1 MKINISTVFQN
12 TCPFGVRDRTTV
24 DGRNPAPVGM
34 VNIPLSIG
42 SYTSQVVQ
50 DFFHQQYQV
59 TLSNPVNKKDA
70 KNLKKTIQ
78 HSCNK
83 WCFPV
88 SAWDTHR
95 ENRWFSDVY
104 FFPSKNTTKTYLKL
118 EKNHNLNKKTVSK
131 FWILLVHGISLDIF
145 TPIFLWVLLLQKFGG
160 ASFSSP
166 SSLSA
171 SSMLSCSKLGVEAAC
186 NPGWTRQ
193 NGIPTR

>member
-118 EKNHNLNKKTVSK
+118 EKKSQPKQKNCFKVLDTTSTWYFSGYLHPHFLVGFVVAKIWRRLILFTILSECILNA
-131 FWILLVHGISLDIF
+131 
-145 TPIFLWVLLLQKFGG
+145 VL
-160 ASFSSP
+160 
-166 SSLSA
+166 
-171 SSMLSCSKLGVEAAC
+171 
-186 NPGWTRQ
+186 
-193 NGIPTR
+193 